1 MEITFVSRDA
11 DALQVLQNELSDVYG
26 SSKYSSK
33 YVVKDIRKKAD
44 LDGYDVYVSPANS
57 FGELQGGGV
66 DMQYFLH
73 FGRKELQDKVYK
85 EIKTR
90 YQGEVLIGEFCVI
103 TLPENKLLLMCPTM
117 TIPTDVSQTRNAYYF
132 TRAMLKGLL
141 ILQKTGRKIGKVFC
155 PIPCIGVGGMDPE
168 LAAKQIKAGFDA
180 FDGMGRVIDVYDD
193 TSNVLQAAKMMCI
206 SMVRKH

>member
-11 DALQVLQNELSDVYG
+11 DALQVLQNELSDG
-26 SSKYSSK
+26 KYSFKYSFK

-44 LDGYDVYVSPANS
+44 LDGYDVYISPANS
-57 FGELQGGGV
+57 FGELQGGI

-90 YQGEVLIGEFCVI
+90 YQGEVLVGEFCVI
-103 TLPENKLLLMCPTM
+103 TLPDDKLLLLCPTM

-132 TRAMLKGLL
+132 TRAMLKGLN
-141 ILQKTGRKIGKVFC
+141 ILQKTGKKIKKVFC

-168 LAAKQIKAGFDA
+168 LAARQIKAGFDA
-180 FDGMGRVIDVYDD
+180 FEGIGRVIDVYED
-193 TSNVLQAAKMMCI
+193 TGNVLQAAKMMCI
-206 SMVRKH
+206 SMVRKN